1 MILRPDIFVEDILN
15 GDKIQQFSRRT
26 VALQEICVK
35 KGRKATYPLYKQED
49 QGPHLSPEQQ

>member
-26 VALQEICVK
+26 VALQGVK
-35 KGRKATYPLYKQED
+35 KGRKAISPIQTI
-49 QGPHLSPEQQ
+49 GPEATSLT

>member
-35 KGRKATYPLYKQED
+35 KGRKAISPIQTI
-49 QGPHLSPEQQ
+49 GPEATSLT